1 MSSKGVARKKTRCW
15 VRATDFSCPQRTTLE
30 WAPRTVTS
38 ACTSQR
44 HTPLQLGICFEPRIC
59 ERAVP
64 NGVFDSGVWSE
75 GNNFNFHTSVPAR
88 LFAPEGCGAGGPPS
102 LTMRGVSPATPPP
115 LSAIKVK
122 AASYVACF
130 VLRSTLT
137 AVRALAHTCEL
148 AHTHTLLKFL
158 CGHKKSVTLRP
169 HTVVHSVATPL
180 SRCPERGECTL
191 YVDQTGLDFDC
202 QQIPRHWTVG
212 ESLVGQQY
220 ACLQCAISLSL

>member
-1 MSSKGVARKKTRCW
+1 VARKETRCW
-15 VRATDFSCPQRTTLE
+15 VRATDFSCPHRTTLQ

-148 AHTHTLLKFL
+148 AHTHTVLKFL
-158 CGHKKSVTLRP
+158 CGHIKSVTCVLTPSSTPSPRLSQGARSAASVP
-169 HTVVHSVATPL
+169 CTWIRRIWISTVNKFQDIGQWVSRWLANSVLVCSVPF
-180 SRCPERGECTL
+180 R
-191 YVDQTGLDFDC
+191 
-202 QQIPRHWTVG
+202 
-212 ESLVGQQY
+212 SL
-220 ACLQCAISLSL
+220 CE